1 MKRFSMWALS
11 ALLLASCTTGEKP
24 TASGL
29 LKSNFQTE
37 VDGKKTDLFV
47 LRNANNMEVCITN
60 FGGRI
65 VSVMVPDREGVMRD
79 VVLGFD
85 SIRDYI
91 TIPSDFGAS
100 IGRYANRIN
109 QGRFTL
115 DGVEYVLPRNNYGHC
130 LHGGPN
136 GFQYQV
142 YDARQTG
149 PQELEFTYLSKDGE
163 EGFPGNIT
171 CKVLMT
177 LTDDNAID
185 IRYEAETDQPTIVNM
200 TNHSY
205 FNLDGDAGS
214 NSDHLLTID
223 ADYYT
228 PVDSTFMTTG
238 EIAPVE
244 GTPMDFRTATPVGA
258 RIDDFDF
265 VQLKNGNGYD
275 HNWVLNTQRDITHK
289 CVTLESPK
297 TGIVLDVYTNEPG
310 IQVYAGNFLDGTI
323 MGKKGIVYNQRA
335 SVCLETQKYPDT
347 PNKPDWPSAVL
358 RPGEKYNSHCVF
370 KFSIN

>member
-1 MKRFSMWALS
+1 MGIKVSEFGKTSKGKIAHIYTLVNGKGMALEVTDYGATMVS
-11 ALLLASCTTGEKP
+11 ILAPDAKGRSKDVLLGY
-24 TASGL
+24 
-29 LKSNFQTE
+29 
-37 VDGKKTDLFV
+37 D
-47 LRNANNMEVCITN
+47 
-60 FGGRI
+60 
-65 VSVMVPDREGVMRD
+65 D
-79 VVLGFD
+79 VQ
-85 SIRDYI
+85 DYEQG
-91 TIPSDFGAS
+91 TCYFGAI
-100 IGRYANRIN
+100 IGRNGNRTKDAQVVI
-109 QGRFTL
+109 
-115 DGVEYVLPRNNYGHC
+115 DGHVYQMEKNEGENN
-130 LHGGPN
+130 LHSGSEGYSN
-136 GFQYQV
+136 IIW
-142 YDARQTG
+142 DASVDEDG
-149 PQELEFTYLSKDGE
+149 NSVSFHHVGADGE
-163 EGFPGNIT
+163 QGLPGTFDIT
-171 CKVLMT
+171 VTYT
-177 LTDDNAID
+177 LTMENEVKIH
-185 IRYEAETDQPTIVNM
+185 YEGTSDKDTIANM
-200 TNHSY
+200 TNHGY
-205 FNLDGDAGS
+205 YNLAGHAAGKIE
-214 NSDHLLTID
+214 DHILWLD
-223 ADYYT
+223 ADAFT
-228 PVDSTFMTTG
+228 PVGQGMIPTG
-238 EIAPVE
+238 EILPVE